1 MVSLTAVEGYATAI
15 WPGQMHAAVSIADDK
30 KGEQVILLTDMKG
43 ADRAQMLV
51 YAKAEGVTEIMIPR
65 NVQIV
70 DELPLL
76 GTGKLDYPAIQEMV
90 SG

>member
-1 MVSLTAVEGYATAI
+1 
-15 WPGQMHAAVSIADDK
+15 
-30 KGEQVILLTDMKG
+30 MKG

-51 YAKAEGVTEIMIPR
+51 YAKTEGVAEVMIPR